1 MRFSGVSAA
10 GNGMKILVD
19 TCTFLWIAAESP
31 RLSKT
36 AAAAFL
42 DRNNER
48 YLSAASAWEI
58 TIKHASGRL
67 PLPERPD
74 IFVPRLREASGIAAL
89 EIDEES
95 ALHAGRLPGL
105 HADPFDRMLVAQ
117 AIVHGMTILTP
128 DPAIEQYAA
137 RVLW

>member
-1 MRFSGVSAA
+1 
-10 GNGMKILVD
+10 MKILVD
-19 TCTFLWIAAESP
+19 TCTFLWIASDSP
-31 RLSKT
+31 RLSK
-36 AAAAFL
+36 AAVAVLL

-58 TIKHASGRL
+58 GIKHAIGRL
-67 PLPERPD
+67 PLPEKPD
-74 IFVPRLREASGIAAL
+74 IFVPAIRDASGIL
-89 EIDEES
+89 PLNIDEES
-95 ALHAGRLPGL
+95 ALRAGRLPGL

-128 DPAIEQYAA
+128 DPEIEQYAV

>member
-1 MRFSGVSAA
+1 
-10 GNGMKILVD
+10 MKVLVD
-19 TCTFLWIAAESP
+19 TCAFLWIASDSP

-36 AAAAFL
+36 AAAIFL

-58 TIKHASGRL
+58 GIKHAVGRL
-67 PLPERPD
+67 PLPARPD
-74 IFVPRLREASGIAAL
+74 LFVPKVREASGIL
-89 EIDEES
+89 SLDIDEES
-95 ALHAGRLPGL
+95 ALHAGKLPGL
-105 HADPFDRMLVAQ
+105 HADPFDRILVAQ

-128 DPAIEQYAA
+128 DPEIEQYAV

>member
-1 MRFSGVSAA
+1 
-10 GNGMKILVD
+10 MKILLD
-19 TCTFLWIAAESP
+19 TCTFLWIVSESP
-31 RLSKT
+31 GLSKT
-36 AAAAFL
+36 AAAVFL

-58 TIKHASGRL
+58 SIKHAAGRL
-67 PLPERPD
+67 PLPGRPD
-74 IFVPRLREASGIAAL
+74 IFVPMVREASGIASL

-95 ALHAGRLPGL
+95 ALRAGKLPGL
-105 HADPFDRMLVAQ
+105 HSDPFDRMLVAQ

-128 DPAIEQYAA
+128 DPEIERYGV

>member
-1 MRFSGVSAA
+1 
-10 GNGMKILVD
+10 MKILLD
-19 TCTFLWIAAESP
+19 TCAFLWIASDSP
-31 RLSKT
+31 RLSKA

-42 DRNNER
+42 DRDNER
-48 YLSAASAWEI
+48 YLSSASAWEI
-58 TIKHASGRL
+58 AIKYVSGKL

-74 IFVPRLREASGIAAL
+74 VFVPRVRQASGIEPL
-89 EIDEES
+89 DMDEES

-105 HADPFDRMLVAQ
+105 HSDPFDRMLVAQ

-128 DPAIEQYAA
+128 DAEIERYAV

>member
-1 MRFSGVSAA
+1 
-10 GNGMKILVD
+10 MKILVD
-19 TCTFLWIAAESP
+19 TCAFLWIVSESP

-36 AAAAFL
+36 AAAVFL

-58 TIKHASGRL
+58 GIKHAAGRL

-74 IFVPRLREASGIAAL
+74 VLIPRIREASGIASL
-89 EIDEES
+89 DIDEES
-95 ALHAGRLPGL
+95 ALLASRLPGL
-105 HADPFDRMLVAQ
+105 HSDPFDRMLVAQ

-128 DPAIEQYAA
+128 DREIEQYAV

>member
-1 MRFSGVSAA
+1 MTDPTA
-10 GNGMKILVD
+10 MKVLVD
-19 TCTFLWIAAESP
+19 TCTFLWIVSESS
-31 RLSKT
+31 RLTKT
-36 AAAAFL
+36 AAAVFL

-58 TIKHASGRL
+58 SIKHAAGRL

-74 IFVPRLREASGIAAL
+74 IFVPMVRDASGIQSLA
-89 EIDEES
+89 IDEES
-95 ALHAGRLPGL
+95 ALRAGRLPSL

-128 DPAIEQYAA
+128 DQEIEQYGV

>member
-1 MRFSGVSAA
+1 V
-10 GNGMKILVD
+10 KILID
-19 TCTFLWIAAESP
+19 TCTFLWIASDSP

-36 AAAAFL
+36 AAAVFL

-48 YLSAASAWEI
+48 YLSAASLWEI
-58 TIKHASGRL
+58 GIKHAAGRL
-67 PLPERPD
+67 PLPGRPD
-74 IFVPRLREASGIAAL
+74 IFVPRVREASGIVSL
-89 EIDEES
+89 DIDEES

-105 HADPFDRMLVAQ
+105 HSDPFDRMLVAQ

-128 DPAIEQYAA
+128 DPEIERYGV

>member
-1 MRFSGVSAA
+1 
-10 GNGMKILVD
+10 MKILLD
-19 TCTFLWIAAESP
+19 TCTFLWIASDSR
-31 RLSKT
+31 RLSKN

-58 TIKHASGRL
+58 AIKYATGRL
-67 PLPERPD
+67 SLSEKPD
-74 IFVPRLREASGIAAL
+74 VLIPRVREASAIESL

-95 ALHAGRLPGL
+95 ALRAGRLPAL
-105 HADPFDRMLVAQ
+105 HSDPFDRMIVAQ

-128 DPAIEQYAA
+128 DPEIERYGV

>member
-1 MRFSGVSAA
+1 V
-10 GNGMKILVD
+10 KLVVD
-19 TCTFLWIAAESP
+19 TCTFLWIASESP

-58 TIKHASGRL
+58 GIKHAAGRL

-74 IFVPRLREASGIAAL
+74 IFVPRHRDMSGIESL
-89 EIDEES
+89 DMDEES

-105 HADPFDRMLVAQ
+105 HSDPFDRMLVAQ

-128 DPAIEQYAA
+128 DPEIEQYAV
-137 RVLW
+137 RVMW